1 MAVLTEETPLA
12 EVEVETNGKLTL
24 LSKLGKDLIRAKC
37 TCGAVVLIASEDWG
51 SQYGC
56 PLHHSGE
63 LARIEEAA
71 RKARQD
77 AENAQRW
84 AAREAELKD
93 RNIDPHYESLKPAY
107 RKLVRHLCDG
117 YPCFQVGAI
126 EQICKV
132 DRRAAESILFELAG
146 HNVLAERPPRWDA
159 WRNYELETPYWEA
172 LQTESTFCI
181 RPKVRKQVQAE
192 IEAAVPLAQPEAE
205 PPLEPLEALP
215 ADELVGRWLDARCT
229 KTDSEH
235 STASAVLRANYC
247 DWIALTVSTGELPY
261 PAWSAVMDELGYS
274 PKGGRVFG
282 LRPLT
287 KSELAQRTEP
297 AEAAA

>member
-1 MAVLTEETPLA
+1 MAVLTEEAVNSTEA
-12 EVEVETNGKLTL
+12 EQTVGKLTQ
-24 LSKLGKDLIRAKC
+24 LSKLGKDLLRARC
-37 TCGAVVLIASEDWG
+37 ACGSIVLLAQEDWG
-51 SQYGC
+51 SQFGC
-56 PLHHSGE
+56 PLHHSDE

-71 RKARQD
+71 RKARED
-77 AENAQRW
+77 AASQARR
-84 AAREAELKD
+84 AAREAELRD

-172 LQTESTFCI
+172 LQTESTFSI
-181 RPKVRKQVQAE
+181 RPKVRKLVQAE
-192 IEAAVPLAQPEAE
+192 IEAAVSLAE
-205 PPLEPLEALP
+205 PEPQAAEPSLESMP
-215 ADELVGRWLDARCT
+215 ADELVGRWLDARCA
-229 KTDSEH
+229 KTDSDH
-235 STASAVLRANYC
+235 SSPSATLRANYC
-247 DWIALTVSTGELPY
+247 DWVLTIPTDSLAY
-261 PAWSAVMDELGYS
+261 PAWSAVMDSLGYS

-282 LRPLT
+282 LRLLT
-287 KSELAQRTEP
+287 KAELAERAQT
-297 AEAAA
+297 AQAAA